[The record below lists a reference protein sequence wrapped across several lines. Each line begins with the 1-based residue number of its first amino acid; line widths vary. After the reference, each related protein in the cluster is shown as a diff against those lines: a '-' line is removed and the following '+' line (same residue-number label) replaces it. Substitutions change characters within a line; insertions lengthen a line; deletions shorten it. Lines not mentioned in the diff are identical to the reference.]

1 MLPANLNSLSDI
13 NSQFVINLF
22 PTDFNTQLVQ
32 SPVSTELFIATQE

>member
-22 PTDFNTQLVQ
+22 PTDFNTQQRVHT
-32 SPVSTELFIATQE
+32 PHFMF